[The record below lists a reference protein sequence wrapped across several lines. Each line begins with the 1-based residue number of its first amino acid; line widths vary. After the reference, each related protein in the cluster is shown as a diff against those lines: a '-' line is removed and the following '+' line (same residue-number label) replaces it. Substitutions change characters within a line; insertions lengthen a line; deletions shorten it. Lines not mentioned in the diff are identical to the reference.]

1 MFSNFVDNLPKVTEK
16 QETMRNIHLEGL
28 KNNNKDITENFDK
41 FDYFVHPI
49 VGADKH
55 HTHVELPKKEED
67 IIVDQEQNEFGER
80 YFAMLTG
87 KKKEDLVKQVP
98 KMNGIEEE
106 STEKTE
112 DKKHFKLDTMTTIYI
127 GSISVIGIYMA
138 YRAIRKTI

>member
-1 MFSNFVDNLPKVTEK
+1 M
-16 QETMRNIHLEGL
+16 
-28 KNNNKDITENFDK
+28 
-41 FDYFVHPI
+41 
-49 VGADKH
+49 
-55 HTHVELPKKEED
+55 PKKEED

>member
-1 MFSNFVDNLPKVTEK
+1 MFSNFVDNLPKVSKK

-28 KNNNKDITENFDK
+28 KNKNKDITENFEK

-49 VGADKH
+49 VDIDQH
-55 HTHVELPKKEED
+55 HSHVELPKKEED

-98 KMNGIEEE
+98 KMNGIKEDN
-106 STEKTE
+106 TE
-112 DKKHFKLDTMTTIYI
+112 KKHFKLDTMTTIYI